1 MKCVQA
7 IIAAL
12 AMVSAG
18 SALAQEDKI
27 LLKDGP
33 GRDKVMSQCAMCHS
47 LDYVQMNSRF
57 LDRAGWTASVT
68 KMINVF
74 GAPIPK
80 EDVDTLVDYLTQNYG
95 KPAQK

>member
-1 MKCVQA
+1 MRVSQA
-7 IIAAL
+7 IVVAL
-12 AMVSAG
+12 AFACTS
-18 SALAQEDKI
+18 STFAQEDKI

-33 GRDKVMSQCAMCHS
+33 GRDKVMSQCALCHS
-47 LDYVQMNSRF
+47 LDYIQMNSRF
-57 LDRAGWTASVT
+57 LDRTGWTASVT

-80 EDVDTLVDYLTQNYG
+80 EDVDTLVEYLTQNYG